1 MPLTPVDGKA
11 MVWSSMLLS
20 LNRLVGNKAKSFKH
34 WGVGAATA
42 LDRVAMRI
50 SKVMIEIWI

>member
-1 MPLTPVDGKA
+1 
-11 MVWSSMLLS
+11 MLLS
-20 LNRLVGNKAKSFKH
+20 LNRLVGIRAKSFRH